1 MWYRFKCVVVVS
13 VLLLQVNYNLMAV
26 NSFMAVTGLYQ
37 LGRIA

>member
-1 MWYRFKCVVVVS
+1 MRGRVTDVVS